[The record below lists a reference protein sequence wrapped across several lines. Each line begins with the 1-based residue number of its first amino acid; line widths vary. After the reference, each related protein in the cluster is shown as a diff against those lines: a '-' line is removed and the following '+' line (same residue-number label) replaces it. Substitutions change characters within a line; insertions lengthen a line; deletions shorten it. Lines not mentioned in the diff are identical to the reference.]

1 MINLI
6 PKTIALINLGHFHKK
21 TEIKSKYINKHLLAK
36 FNQLNIIKGYGY
48 KNGFH
53 EIYFHTS
60 CEIRVKVHT
69 FYKTNSKL
77 YITRNQI
84 SLKKMC
90 LFSTVYLLSTPL
102 GILTQYEAKNK
113 NCGGFLI
120 AKVTLY

>member
-21 TEIKSKYINKHLLAK
+21 AEIRSKYVDKRLLVK
-36 FNQLNIIKGYGY
+36 FHQLNIIKGYSY
-48 KNGFH
+48 KDELH
-53 EIYFHTS
+53 QIYFYTS
-60 CEIRVKVHT
+60 REVKIKVHT
-69 FYKTNSKL
+69 FYRTNSKL
-77 YITRNQI
+77 YMTRSQI
-84 SLKKMC
+84 SFKKIC

-120 AKVTLY
+120 AKITLY